1 MSLSF
6 KYDEAR
12 GRPLGSG
19 QRSGLSGLLTSLL
32 VLCAGIMH
40 RTLLLLNTLEVA
52 VGFLIVLFFIVHN
65 YLTASQVALVVKNL
79 PSSVGDIRDVGS
91 IPELG
96 RSFGGGHGNP
106 FQCSCLENPMDR
118 GAW

>member
-96 RSFGGGHGNP
+96 RSPGGGHGNP
-106 FQCSCLENPMDR
+106 LC
-118 GAW
+118 